1 MIDILKLI
9 GPEGILFFFV
19 TLLIVL
25 VQLFRY
31 IIKKREATP
40 THLRNDLQKKYDSVN
55 LDKYTSFFRMVGLSI
70 AMVTLLAA
78 FEYPTPRSVILD
90 DWEAQNLIDET
101 LFDSSFVIPEPV
113 LPKVKPI
120 PKVITIIEVDDPKD
134 VTDIIIDIPEDFT
147 SETEIEDPVE
157 NFNEPDEEVITEFV
171 TIAEQNASF
180 KGGMGKFYKWLGR
193 RIKYPAQAK
202 RMGVEGKVFVQ
213 FIIELDGKL
222 SNVKVVRG
230 IGGGCDEEAVRVL
243 KSSPDWKPAQQR
255 GRAVRMQMVIPI
267 SFQLN

>member
-1 MIDILKLI
+1 
-9 GPEGILFFFV
+9 
-19 TLLIVL
+19 
-25 VQLFRY
+25 
-31 IIKKREATP
+31 
-40 THLRNDLQKKYDSVN
+40 
-55 LDKYTSFFRMVGLSI
+55 MVGLSI

-90 DWEAQNLIDET
+90 DWEAKKLIDDT
-101 LFDSSFVIPEPV
+101 QFDSSFVIPDPV

-147 SETEIEDPVE
+147 DDTVIEDPVE
-157 NFNEPDEEVITEFV
+157 VFDEPDEPVVDYV
-171 TIAEQNASF
+171 TIAEQTASF

-243 KSSPDWKPAQQR
+243 KSSPDWKPAKQR
-255 GRAVRMQMVIPI
+255 GRPVRMQMVIPI